1 VYKDFNII
9 AAPASP
15 VPISFRAASTY
26 YSISTSTMD
35 MTLTVPSSVQT
46 SDVMVASIYA
56 GDYLSST
63 LPVVTAPQGWTLVKQ
78 VTHGSAGLLYIDS
91 RVAQAGEA
99 GRTYDWQTDVWVG
112 AACSLVAYAN
122 ANSVSPVDVSAAND
136 NATGAATYSTPPVT
150 TTAANDLLLAVYAA
164 YTSNGT
170 QTSWGTPSGMT
181 QRVNLNNTKLLSLS
195 NDDKIQPAAGASG
208 TFSATA
214 SVTQTYALTALVAL
228 KK

>member
-1 VYKDFNII
+1 ADQEVIVDCLVTAAAGSNCGLMGRWADANNYYYGFLDVGLGGVYLYKVVNGTATSLGSAPRTLAINAYYKLRLLIQGTSISLFFNGESTAAVAAADSSLTTGNFGGLHAYAGGVQTVVYKDFNII

-78 VTHGSAGLLYIDS
+78 VTHGSAGLLYIYS

-99 GRTYDWQTDVWVG
+99 GRTYDWQ
-112 AACSLVAYAN
+112 
-122 ANSVSPVDVSAAND
+122 
-136 NATGAATYSTPPVT
+136 
-150 TTAANDLLLAVYAA
+150 
-164 YTSNGT
+164 
-170 QTSWGTPSGMT
+170 
-181 QRVNLNNTKLLSLS
+181 
-195 NDDKIQPAAGASG
+195 
-208 TFSATA
+208 
-214 SVTQTYALTALVAL
+214 
-228 KK
+228 